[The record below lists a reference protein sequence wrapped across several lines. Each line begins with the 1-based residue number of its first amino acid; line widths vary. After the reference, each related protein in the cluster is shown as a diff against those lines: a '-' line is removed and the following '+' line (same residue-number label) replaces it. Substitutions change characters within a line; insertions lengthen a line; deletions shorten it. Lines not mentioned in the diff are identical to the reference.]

1 LKCFLINKLY
11 ALFPRRANYKFKMMS
26 NYQINTD
33 LSLYIPHVFP
43 NFTQEY
49 IASVFEYLDFGR
61 VDHVDLVSKM
71 DKLGNPYNSAYVHFT
86 EWFAGPITANFQER
100 VLDQNKEA
108 RIVHDDPWYWIVLE
122 NNAKKYV
129 PGERKMTLNIT
140 NPTSDYEQEEQQ
152 EQEQQEQEQ
161 EQQEQEQQEQEQ
173 QEQEQEEYEQEQQEQ
188 EEYEQ
193 DEIDDLIYELYN
205 APMDIS
211 CEFADEELIKDE
223 NKYLKEQIQDL
234 NEFIDNERMYASK
247 DIDLLEGKIQCFTD
261 YVAQIK
267 LEAEIQRAENI
278 SLHKEILS
286 LHEELHQRDLKIE
299 SIKTNIIKKIIGK
312 SS

>member
-1 LKCFLINKLY
+1 MNNQINNK
-11 ALFPRRANYKFKMMS
+11 
-26 NYQINTD
+26 YQISAD

-49 IASVFEYLDFGR
+49 IAGVFEYLDFGR
-61 VDHVDLVSKM
+61 VVHVDLVSKI
-71 DKLGNPYNSAYVHFT
+71 DRFGNPYNSAYVHFA
-86 EWFAGPITANFQER
+86 EWFAGPVTANFQER

-122 NNAKKYV
+122 NTAKKYV
-129 PGERKMTLNIT
+129 PGERKLTINIT
-140 NPTSDYEQEEQQ
+140 NPTSDYEQEQQ
-152 EQEQQEQEQ
+152 EEQE
-161 EQQEQEQQEQEQ
+161 
-173 QEQEQEEYEQEQQEQ
+173 QEQ

-211 CEFADEELIKDE
+211 CDFADEELIKEE
-223 NKYLKEQIQDL
+223 NKYLREQIQDL
-234 NEFIDNERMYASK
+234 NEYIDNERMYASK
-247 DIDLLEGKIQCFTD
+247 DVDLLEEKIKLLTNNI
-261 YVAQIK
+261 AEIK
-267 LEAEIQRAENI
+267 LEAEIQRTENI

-299 SIKTNIIKKIIGK
+299 HIKADMIKKIIGGK
-312 SS
+312 

>member
-1 LKCFLINKLY
+1 MKCFLINKLY

-26 NYQINTD
+26 NYQINND

-61 VDHVDLVSKM
+61 VEHVDLVSKM
-71 DKLGNPYNSAYVHFT
+71 DKLGNPYNSAYVHFA

-122 NNAKKYV
+122 NTAKKYV
-129 PGERKMTLNIT
+129 PGERKLTLNIT
-140 NPTSDYEQEEQQ
+140 NHTSDYEQQQ
-152 EQEQQEQEQ
+152 EQ
-161 EQQEQEQQEQEQ
+161 
-173 QEQEQEEYEQEQQEQ
+173 
-188 EEYEQ
+188 EQ

-205 APMDIS
+205 APMDVS
-211 CEFADEELIKDE
+211 CDFADEELINEE

-234 NEFIDNERMYASK
+234 NECVDNERMYVSK
-247 DIDLLEGKIQCFTD
+247 DMDYLEEKIKLLTD

-267 LEAEIQRAENI
+267 LEAKIKCAENI

-286 LHEELHQRDLKIE
+286 LHEELHKRDLKIE
-299 SIKTNIIKKIIGK
+299 HIKANIIKKIFGK
-312 SS
+312 TS